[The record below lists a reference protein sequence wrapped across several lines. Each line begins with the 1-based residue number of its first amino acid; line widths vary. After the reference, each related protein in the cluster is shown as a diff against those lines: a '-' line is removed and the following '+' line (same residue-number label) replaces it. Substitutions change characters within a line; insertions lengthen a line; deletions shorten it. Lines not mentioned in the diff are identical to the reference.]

1 MSSGTEGFPERD
13 VTASTVGALKSELG
27 APGNSAVS
35 VNGITSTDGK
45 ELADGDLVAVVPN
58 DKTGGTI
65 KLTVR
70 KKD

>member
-1 MSSGTEGFPERD
+1 MKGHLLID
-13 VTASTVGALKSELG
+13 AAAKASD
-27 APGNSAVS
+27 PNSAGLKMQMAQQFLALYRE
-35 VNGITSTDGK
+35 GIRKHGMK
-45 ELADGDLVAVVPN
+45 KN